1 MPCRLFVWHVQ
12 IHREIRQ
19 TLEFALS
26 RSDCGVRLWEAGVR
40 ICSVWAIRSPARL
53 PWLQGARA
61 ESAGPFA
68 YGSQRTGRAFCSTT
82 IGTWRLIQA
91 DMSSPGEIEKM
102 FESLAGVE
110 LDILV
115 NNAGIW
121 KPSPVGST
129 TLERMNNIVDTN
141 LKGVFWTLQ
150 CALPYLKDGARV
162 INMSSVAGR
171 IGVAGGRSL
180 YGATKAAVDS
190 LTRNWAL
197 ELAPRKILVNA
208 VAPGYVE
215 TDMTA
220 SHLSEPS
227 TYRRAI
233 ERHPLG
239 ALGNAGEIADV
250 VAFLCSNE
258 ARFIT
263 GQSINVSGG
272 FVI

>member
-1 MPCRLFVWHVQ
+1 MRH
-12 IHREIRQ
+12 
-19 TLEFALS
+19 TLAGKTALVTGGS
-26 RSDCGVRLWEAGVR
+26 RGIGRAICVRLA
-40 ICSVWAIRSPARL
+40 SD
-53 PWLQGARA
+53 GARVLVHYHRNVEA
-61 ESAGPFA
+61 ANEVS
-68 YGSQRTGRAFCSTT
+68 RL
-82 IGTWRLIQA
+82 IGGALRLIQA
-91 DMSSPGEIEKM
+91 DIGSPAEIEKM

-115 NNAGIW
+115 NNAGTW

-141 LKGVFWTLQ
+141 FKGVFWTLQ
-150 CALPYLKDGARV
+150 CALPCLKNGARV

-171 IGVAGGRSL
+171 TGVAGGRSL

-220 SHLSEPS
+220 DHLSEPS

-239 ALGNAGEIADV
+239 ALGNAEEIADV
-250 VAFLCSNE
+250 VAFLCSHE